1 VLPLARIPALFA
13 RIVQAF
19 PHVMSLLPSAGS
31 RPRGLSACI
40 LAYHPQ
46 WFGMVKAM
54 ESVRWT
60 WAREA
65 LSTSALALVAG
76 LFPASDVDAGEA

>member
-1 VLPLARIPALFA
+1 
-13 RIVQAF
+13 
-19 PHVMSLLPSAGS
+19 
-31 RPRGLSACI
+31 
-40 LAYHPQ
+40 
-46 WFGMVKAM
+46 MVKAM